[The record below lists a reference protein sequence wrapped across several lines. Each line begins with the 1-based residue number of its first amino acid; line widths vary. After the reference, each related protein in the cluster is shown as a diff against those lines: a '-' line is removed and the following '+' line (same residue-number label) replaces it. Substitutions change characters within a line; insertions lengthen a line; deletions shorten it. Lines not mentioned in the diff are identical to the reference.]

1 MLYQLGLLTIDV
13 LPFNAHA
20 IDRSSSADYAA
31 KDVVGTMRP
40 REFTGEGEETI
51 ALKGRLFPEK
61 FGGLGGLSAL
71 DMMRKSGQPQ
81 LLIRGDGSLLGWFV
95 IEGVTESS
103 TMLDAQGVGKVI
115 EVSIEL
121 ARTPGPGPA
130 GGYLSLIGRLIGG
143 APSMSASA
151 SISPAGVS
159 LRVSVGG

>member
-13 LPFNAHA
+13 TPFNAHA
-20 IDRSSSADYAA
+20 VDRSSSADYAA

-40 REFTGEGEETI
+40 REFTGEGEEQVS
-51 ALKGRLFPEK
+51 LKGRLFPEK

-81 LLIRGDGSLLGWFV
+81 LLMRGDGSLLGWFV
-95 IEGVTESS
+95 IESVNESS

-115 EVSIEL
+115 EVTIDL

-130 GGYLSLIGRLIGG
+130 GGYLSLIGRLMGG
-143 APSMSASA
+143 GITASA
-151 SISPAGVS
+151 SVSPSGISLS
-159 LRVSVGG
+159 VSVGE